1 MGLDLRCETLR
12 VGTSLVVQW
21 LRLYNPNVGA
31 WDLIPGPYNP
41 NVGAWDL
48 IPGHGTGSHIP
59 QLNSHAATKDPNV
72 SMQTEDPMCCK
83 EDPAQPNK

>member
-1 MGLDLRCETLR
+1 MGLDLRRETLR

-21 LRLYNPNVGA
+21 LRL
-31 WDLIPGPYNP
+31 YNP